1 MKNYTMEELRN
12 DLEGILRRAVVDDE
26 AAMVQ
31 IDKNLKAVIISEAEW
46 NMLCDGLAMLVG
58 GTRIGSGKKR

>member
-1 MKNYTMEELRN
+1 MKNYTVDELRD
-12 DLEGILRRAVVDDE
+12 DLEGILRRAVVADE

-46 NMLCDGLAMLVG
+46 NILCDGFAALIG
-58 GTRIGSGKKR
+58 GTRIKK